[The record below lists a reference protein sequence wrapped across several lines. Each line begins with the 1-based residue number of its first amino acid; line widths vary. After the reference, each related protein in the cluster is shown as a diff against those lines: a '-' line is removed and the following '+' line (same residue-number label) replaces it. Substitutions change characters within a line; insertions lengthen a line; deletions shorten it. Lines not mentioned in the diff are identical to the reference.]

1 MWSASQTQTAACAH
15 VGEQH
20 LSQLIESTLKTQ
32 LCRLPVPVTSGRLT
46 VCVVCMHQLL
56 DTEMLMS
63 ANILCIHTVSG
74 CWHNMRIVRQA
85 YGVLH
90 LQVGGGG
97 AFLVSMLRPFL
108 KHVSKE
114 SRRCAELLAQLPS
127 ELDVEGM
134 IAATWSVVKE
144 VTVMLTEAY

>member
-1 MWSASQTQTAACAH
+1 M
-15 VGEQH
+15 
-20 LSQLIESTLKTQ
+20 
-32 LCRLPVPVTSGRLT
+32 
-46 VCVVCMHQLL
+46 
-56 DTEMLMS
+56 
-63 ANILCIHTVSG
+63 
-74 CWHNMRIVRQA
+74 RQA

-90 LQVGGGG
+90 LQVGGDG